1 MRPFPAARPV
11 PGLSQHMVKIRLA
24 RAGAKKRPFYHLVAT
39 DSRKARDGRFIERL
53 GYYNPKAT
61 GDEKQLVVDKT
72 RITYWQ
78 SKGAQVSDRVTF
90 LLAHVALTDTAK
102 AAEAAPAA

>member
-24 RAGAKKRPFYHLVAT
+24 RAGAKKRPFYHVVAT

-61 GDEKQLVVDKT
+61 GDEKQLVIDRSRV
-72 RITYWQ
+72 TYWTG
-78 SKGAQVSDRVTF
+78 KGAQVSDRVTF
-90 LLAHVALTDTAK
+90 LLSHIKSTTDTRRG
-102 AAEAAPAA
+102 AAAARR